1 MCTVCVGAPR
11 REGGRDLS
19 VMQGPVQS
27 TQAGRISRDAVLY
40 LCVQQHFELDGARG
54 VDLLNAVCILNTF
67 SSAAGLGQTS
77 NRHSSH
83 PERRRRGS

>member
-1 MCTVCVGAPR
+1 MCTVWGGAPR

-40 LCVQQHFELDGARG
+40 LLC
-54 VDLLNAVCILNTF
+54 
-67 SSAAGLGQTS
+67 SAAF
-77 NRHSSH
+77 
-83 PERRRRGS
+83 

>member
-1 MCTVCVGAPR
+1 MCTVCGGAPR

-40 LCVQQHFELDGARG
+40 LCVQQRFELDGARG
-54 VDLLNAVCILNTF
+54 VDL
-67 SSAAGLGQTS
+67 
-77 NRHSSH
+77 
-83 PERRRRGS
+83 